1 MVRLVDDLAAV
12 DASTTPLTPP
22 TVVITELPPD
32 TTTTATTPPE
42 DDISL
47 ASILRFSLPTAAIWV
62 TGPILGLVDSSVVG
76 LRSSTQLAALGPGT
90 VCCDYAAYW

>member
-1 MVRLVDDLAAV
+1 MVRLVDDVAAA
-12 DASTTPLTPP
+12 DAIADPTPLL
-22 TVVITELPPD
+22 TVVITELLPD
-32 TTTTATTPPE
+32 TTTTTKPSE

-47 ASILRFSLPTAAIWV
+47 ASILRFTLPTAAIWV